1 MDFFCE
7 TEIYFETL
15 KVGILDSW
23 NLSFNTKSAMPWY
36 EAERFCNLTNSHL
49 VEIFNQTQ
57 QDFLVMRAYELEVIT
72 AKNHEFCIGGHP

>member
-1 MDFFCE
+1 MKQQSILDMK
-7 TEIYFETL
+7 IL
-15 KVGILDSW
+15 KVKILDSW
-23 NLSFNTKSAMPWY
+23 NLSFNTKLAMTWY

-72 AKNHEFCIGGHP
+72 AENHEFCIGGHP